1 MKKIIA
7 ILLVFCM
14 VLPFAACQ
22 QNPQTPGDSS
32 NPSEDG
38 ESTLWQDSI
47 GTKDFGGEEVVISV
61 LDNYEYELFGAE
73 DSKDT
78 LDQLLFKRNRA
89 LQDRFNVELVSLPTQ
104 STGIGDQQSH
114 YDDVQRA
121 LSRNETDF
129 DVVAMFAYQSGKLIK
144 SGFYLDWR
152 SDIPYCADSIKA
164 GADWWPKGINDD
176 CTIFGRQYVA
186 VSDICITAIEM
197 AWSIVF
203 NKDMVADYNIV
214 SQIGTLAGK
223 QYESMYDVVD
233 SGDWTLDIM
242 YNALKNFFIP
252 GTSDKEESGTYGM
265 VLQGSTGV
273 DAFAFSFGYHY
284 IINDGINV
292 PELWTPTGGTITTLE
307 TLRNFSA
314 SAGVYNAYG
323 KGKTESDLATMFAE
337 RHTLFAT
344 MPLETLKGDII
355 HEMDDSFGILPYPK
369 LNTQQKQYLSGTV
382 DHYSVLSVPWT
393 NFNTER
399 VGAVIEAISAYN
411 NLNVNDVYYEAIVTH
426 KNTRDPE
433 SVRMINLIMEG
444 RVYDLTT
451 YHYNDLYIINN
462 AGQEGA
468 LGLFFRHVL
477 AFPTEDISS
486 YWQSGLTHLQSD
498 FEDLIDGYETAF
510 GTLA

>member
-1 MKKIIA
+1 MKKVIA
-7 ILLVFCM
+7 FLLVLCM
-14 VLPFAACQ
+14 VLPFTACG
-22 QNPQTPGDSS
+22 P
-32 NPSEDG
+32 NPSTPSGPSGPSGDD
-38 ESTLWQDSI
+38 ESTIWQDSV

-61 LDNYEYELFGAE
+61 LDNYEYELFGEE

-89 LQDRFNVELVSLPTQ
+89 LQERFNVQLVSLPTQ

-144 SGFYLDWR
+144 SGYYLDWR
-152 SDIPYCADSIKA
+152 SDIPYCQDSIKA

-203 NKDMVADYNIV
+203 NKDLVADHNIV
-214 SQIGTLAGK
+214 SRIGTLTGK
-223 QYESMYDVVD
+223 SYESMYDVVD
-233 SGDWTLDIM
+233 SGDWTLDVM
-242 YNALKNFFIP
+242 NNTLKSFFVP
-252 GTSDKEESGTYGM
+252 GTSNDKDAGLYGM
-265 VLQGSTGV
+265 ILQGSTGV

-284 IINDGINV
+284 IINDGV
-292 PELWTPTGGTITTLE
+292 ETPELWTLTGGTITTLE
-307 TLRNFSA
+307 TLRSFA
-314 SAGVYNAYG
+314 SSEGVYNTYG
-323 KGKTESDLATMFAE
+323 TGKAESDLSTLFAE
-337 RHTLFAT
+337 RHSLFSNL
-344 MPLETLKGDII
+344 PLETLKSDII
-355 HEMDDSFGILPYPK
+355 HDMEDSFGILPYPK
-369 LNTQQKQYLSGTV
+369 LNTQQKKYLTGTV

-411 NLNVNDVYYEAIVTH
+411 NQHVNDVYYESIVTH
-426 KNTRDPE
+426 KNTRDLE

-451 YHYNDLYIINN
+451 YHYSDLYIINDL
-462 AGQEGA
+462 GKEGA
-468 LGLFFRHVL
+468 LGLFFRHAL
-477 AFPTEDISS
+477 AFPQEDISAF
-486 YWQSGLTHLQSD
+486 WQSGLNHLPSD
-498 FEDLIDGYETAF
+498 FEDLINGYETAF
-510 GTLA
+510 GTLG